1 MKAIK
6 GNLRFIPRAIVNTDR
21 TDRPQWA
28 RIVIDGKVVHTGQ
41 LRYIKRIA
49 KAKYNLDLD
58 I

>member
-6 GNLRFIPRAIVNTDR
+6 GNLCFLPRAIVNTDR

-28 RIVIDGKVVHTGQ
+28 KIVIDGKVVHTGQ

-49 KAKYNLDLD
+49 KTKYNLDPD

>member
-6 GNLRFIPRAIVNTDR
+6 GNLCFLPRAIVNTDR
-21 TDRPQWA
+21 TDRTQWA
-28 RIVIDGKVVHTGQ
+28 KIVIDGKVVHTGQ

-49 KAKYNLDLD
+49 KTKYNLDLD

>member
-6 GNLRFIPRAIVNTDR
+6 GNLCFLPRAIVNTDR

-28 RIVIDGKVVHTGQ
+28 KIVIDGKVVHTGQ

-49 KAKYNLDLD
+49 KT
-58 I
+58 

>member
-6 GNLRFIPRAIVNTDR
+6 GNLCFLPRAIVNTDR

-28 RIVIDGKVVHTGQ
+28 KIVIDGKVVHTGQ

-49 KAKYNLDLD
+49 KTKYNLELD